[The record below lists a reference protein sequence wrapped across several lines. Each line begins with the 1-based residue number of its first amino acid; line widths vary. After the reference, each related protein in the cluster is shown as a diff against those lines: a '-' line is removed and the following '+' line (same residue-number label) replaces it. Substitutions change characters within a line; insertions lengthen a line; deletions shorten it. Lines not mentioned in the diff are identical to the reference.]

1 MLETELWSSGRRK
14 SALNHWLIS
23 SACFTALGS
32 HVAQSGLELAF
43 VAEIDLHSQSI
54 SQVLG
59 LETCTASRFKFFIFT
74 IMFNVCLFTK
84 ITSTRYSFCGQ
95 MVMGKVVILK
105 MGLGYLD
112 P

>member
-54 SQVLG
+54 PQVLG

-74 IMFNVCLFTK
+74 IMFNVYLFTK
-84 ITSTRYSFCGQ
+84 ITSTRYSFLWADGN
-95 MVMGKVVILK
+95 G
-105 MGLGYLD
+105 
-112 P
+112 